1 MARWC
6 IKNVALRG
14 VSGTVPDNKVDSH
27 DFDFF
32 THEEA
37 ETFINTVGI
46 RERYVATDDLCASD
60 LCYDAAVRLLDALGW
75 ERESID
81 VLIFESVTGDYRT
94 PPTAGILQ
102 DRLGL
107 PSSTFVLD
115 VCDKRCG
122 QPAAV
127 WICEAGSAFD
137 WRHCYADGVSDG
149 QESCAAVRGLR
160 YSYGS

>member
-6 IKNVALRG
+6 IRNVALRG
-14 VSGTVPDNKVDSH
+14 ISGTVPDNKVDSH

-46 RERYVATDDLCASD
+46 RERYMAPEDVCASD
-60 LCYDAAVRLLDALGW
+60 LCYDAAVRLMDALGW

-81 VLIFESVTGDYRT
+81 VLIFESVRNTSVSSRTSVIHICTGRT
-94 PPTAGILQ
+94 HGVL
-102 DRLGL
+102 RLY
-107 PSSTFVLD
+107 
-115 VCDKRCG
+115 VCGKRCR

-127 WICEAGSAFD
+127 RLSEAGFAPYR
-137 WRHCYADGVSDG
+137 RHYYKDGLS
-149 QESCAAVRGLR
+149 L
-160 YSYGS
+160 

>member
-46 RERYVATDDLCASD
+46 RERYVATDGVCASD
-60 LCYDAAVRLLDALGW
+60 LCYDAW
-75 ERESID
+75 MP
-81 VLIFESVTGDYRT
+81 SVGNGR
-94 PPTAGILQ
+94 A
-102 DRLGL
+102 
-107 PSSTFVLD
+107 
-115 VCDKRCG
+115 
-122 QPAAV
+122 
-127 WICEAGSAFD
+127 
-137 WRHCYADGVSDG
+137 
-149 QESCAAVRGLR
+149 
-160 YSYGS
+160 